1 MTGKDFDGSGWQRVT
16 GQKARDG
23 CLPSAVS
30 SRAGSRCCSTR
41 RLPASPLARCG
52 AWPSQPGSA
61 SLSGVTSPRLLCDT
75 QCAPALLGHRFPA
88 CRALLCLLPRTWFLF
103 GCHHSPSSV
112 PTRPLGLLTS
122 YLSLRS
128 PLRRLFSG
136 KSSRGP
142 HSPPSG
148 HPSHGFEPALSVST
162 RPSASWMS

>member
-23 CLPSAVS
+23 RLPSAVS

-61 SLSGVTSPRLLCDT
+61 SPSGVTSPRLLCDT

-112 PTRPLGLLTS
+112 PTQTGGAHLLPVPEISPKTS
-122 YLSLRS
+122 LLWKVFPRATLT
-128 PLRRLFSG
+128 PIRT
-136 KSSRGP
+136 P
-142 HSPPSG
+142 I
-148 HPSHGFEPALSVST
+148 T
-162 RPSASWMS
+162 RF